1 VRNVEETQESAG
13 GRAGKFLSITV
24 VTVGIGQSLILI
36 LYVGFDLSPIVSNAL
51 AAVAVAA
58 IGFVLSVRY
67 VWSSDLDRRYKVEIP
82 AFIALSIC
90 GLVLSSVAVSVM
102 AEAIDSPLAVNL
114 ASASAYG
121 LLWIVRFF
129 MLDRFIFGATAAAG
143 STK

>member
-1 VRNVEETQESAG
+1 MRNVEETQESAG